1 VDLTSPFARLA
12 MTHALS
18 MAGDAL
24 LAMSLAGS
32 LFFKVD
38 PAAGR
43 EKVLLGLLLT
53 MAPFAVVGPLI
64 GPLMDRFRGGLR
76 AVIIVTAVLR
86 AVVAATMVWASARG
100 SFLLFPEAF
109 VMLVLGKTYQVAK
122 AAVVPTVV
130 RTDAELVEANSK
142 LQVIGGLSGFLAAIP
157 GGVLFVLGPAW
168 VVAGC
173 SLTMIACTFAA
184 LRLPRIRSTA
194 TEATEVVEGDELN
207 TAPVVLAATSMA
219 VIRGIVGFVTL
230 LLAFE
235 LRGGAQMSSAELL
248 ARNVSRNLGELML
261 RLEVTPI
268 DRPPKWFFGVVV
280 PLSVLGGL
288 VGASIA
294 PRLRRMLP
302 EERILAGALLLCG
315 LAGVAGVVLNG
326 LAAYAILAFVVAAA
340 ASGGKQA
347 FDAIIQRVA
356 PDADRGR
363 SFARFESR
371 FQVAWVIGAVIP
383 AAINLPFDVGAVM
396 VIIAAVAAG
405 FGYVTKG
412 FPTGLLRPKAGQ
424 LSRSGKSGISGMSSS
439 SGSD

>member
-12 MTHALS
+12 VTHSLS

-53 MAPFAVVGPLI
+53 MAPFAVVGPFI
-64 GPLMDRFRGGLR
+64 GPLMDRFRGGHR
-76 AVIIVTAVLR
+76 AVIILSAALR

-130 RTDAELVEANSK
+130 HTDAELVEANSK
-142 LQVIGGLSGFLAAIP
+142 LQVLGGLAGFIAAIP
-157 GGVLFVLGPAW
+157 GGILFVLGPAW

-173 SLTMIACTFAA
+173 SAVMIACTVAA
-184 LRLPRIRSTA
+184 LRLPRTRSTA
-194 TEATEVVEGDELN
+194 TEDTEEVDESELH
-207 TAPVVLAATSMA
+207 TTPVRLAATSMS

-248 ARNVSRNLGELML
+248 ARNVARNLGELLL
-261 RLEVTPI
+261 RLQVVPI
-268 DRPPKWFFGVVV
+268 DQPPKWFFGVIV

-288 VGASIA
+288 LGAAVA

-302 EERILAGALLLCG
+302 EERILVGALVLCG
-315 LAGVAGVVLNG
+315 LAGIGALVLSG
-326 LAAYAILAFVVAAA
+326 LASYAILAFVVAGA

-347 FDAIIQRVA
+347 FDAIIQRDA
-356 PDADRGR
+356 PDANRGR

-383 AAINLPFDVGAVM
+383 TVIHLNFDVGAVL
-396 VIIAAVAAG
+396 VVIAAVGAG
-405 FGYVTKG
+405 LGYLTKG
-412 FPTGLLRPKAGQ
+412 FPAGFARRKDQ
-424 LSRSGKSGISGMSSS
+424 PSRSGKSGISGMSSS
-439 SGSD
+439 SGKD

>member
-12 MTHALS
+12 VTHALS

-43 EKVLLGLLLT
+43 EKVLLGLVLT
-53 MAPFAVVGPLI
+53 MAPFAVVGPFI
-64 GPLMDRFRGGLR
+64 GPLMDRFRGGHR
-76 AVIIVTAVLR
+76 AVIILSAALR

-130 RTDAELVEANSK
+130 HTDSELVEANSK
-142 LQVIGGLSGFLAAIP
+142 LQVLGGLAGFMAAIP
-157 GGVLFVLGPAW
+157 GGILFVLGPAW

-173 SLTMIACTFAA
+173 SVVMVACTVAA
-184 LRLPRIRSTA
+184 LRLPRTRQIA
-194 TEATEVVEGDELN
+194 TEDNEEVDDSELH
-207 TAPVVLAATSMA
+207 TTPVRLAATSMS

-230 LLAFE
+230 LLAFQ

-248 ARNVSRNLGELML
+248 ARNVARNLGELLL
-261 RLEVTPI
+261 RLQVIPI
-268 DRPPKWFFGVVV
+268 DQPPKWFFGVIV

-288 VGASIA
+288 LGAAVA

-302 EERILAGALLLCG
+302 EERLLAGALVLCG
-315 LAGVAGVVLNG
+315 LAGIGALVLNG
-326 LAAYAILAFVVAAA
+326 LASYAILAFVVAGS

-347 FDAIIQRVA
+347 FDAIIQRDA
-356 PDADRGR
+356 PDANRGR

-383 AAINLPFDVGAVM
+383 TVTHLNFDVGAVM
-396 VIIAAVAAG
+396 VVIAAVIAG
-405 FGYVTKG
+405 LGYLTKG
-412 FPTGLLRPKAGQ
+412 FPAGLVRRKDQP
-424 LSRSGKSGISGMSSS
+424 SRSGKSGISGMSSS
-439 SGSD
+439 SGND